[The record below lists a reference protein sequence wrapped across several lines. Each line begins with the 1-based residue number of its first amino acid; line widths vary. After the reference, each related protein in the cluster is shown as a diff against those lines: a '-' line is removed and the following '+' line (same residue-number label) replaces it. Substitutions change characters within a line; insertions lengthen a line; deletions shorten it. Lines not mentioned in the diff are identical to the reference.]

1 MPHIEYR
8 ALTAFWFSDA
18 ARPRWF
24 ESDAAFD
31 ARVAARF
38 GPFLTE
44 AAAGRL
50 ATWEATPEGALA
62 LVLVLDQAPRN
73 MFRGDPRAF
82 ATDSL
87 ARAVALR
94 ALERGF
100 DKALTMEQRHFLYLP
115 FMHSEDM
122 KDQERCVELVATL
135 DRPDILA
142 HAQAHRDIVARFG
155 RFPHRNAA
163 LARASTAE
171 EAAFLE
177 AGSPY

>member
-1 MPHIEYR
+1 VPLFDHR
-8 ALTAFWFSDA
+8 AVTAFWFSDA
-18 ARPRWF
+18 ARPFWF

-31 ARVAARF
+31 ARVTELF
-38 GPFLTE
+38 GRVLPE

-50 ATWEATPEGALA
+50 ADWEATPDGAVA

-82 ATDSL
+82 ATDPL

-94 ALERGF
+94 AMARGF
-100 DKALTMEQRHFLYLP
+100 EQALTPEQRHFLYLP
-115 FMHSEDM
+115 FMHSEDLD
-122 KDQERCVELVATL
+122 DQERCVRLNETL
-135 DRPDILA
+135 ERPDILF
-142 HAQAHRDIVARFG
+142 HAKAHRDIIARFG

-163 LARASTAE
+163 LTRASTAE